1 MWDLLSNISVDPTR
15 PIVYSSVYRSLRTNL
30 PRECMGFIDFP
41 FYHFP
46 FLETNGSVTVA
57 VDDNRVGPLYKHI
70 FSPAS
75 APSLSFIG
83 ITWKVL
89 LFHLFELQSKW
100 IAGVLSVRI
109 TLPWKGYDG
118 GN

>member
-1 MWDLLSNISVDPTR
+1 MVD
-15 PIVYSSVYRSLRTNL
+15 SSIIQMAPSSSSIIRR
-30 PRECMGFIDFP
+30 
-41 FYHFP
+41 H
-46 FLETNGSVTVA
+46 VA
-57 VDDNRVGPLYKHI
+57 VIGAGAAGLVAARELRREDDNRVGPLYKHI

-100 IAGVLSVRI
+100 IAGVLSGRI